1 MTGKWNINFFCVCV
15 CKVATFQSSAVLFYL
30 SFRKKIYLRSYFIM
44 KLKESIGEQSREIT
58 KCTNNV

>member
-30 SFRKKIYLRSYFIM
+30 SFRKKNLLE
-44 KLKESIGEQSREIT
+44 KLFYHET
-58 KCTNNV
+58 KGKHRGTE